1 MKMLRITSCALLL
14 FGLVVARPAQAQTPW
29 ELGPL
34 VGVNLDN
41 DELLV
46 GAVARIPLTSLSITL
61 NPGLEFYPG
70 IENGS
75 LFVLNFD
82 LQYQLD
88 AETVKPYVG
97 AGLSWA
103 RFSPDGGSSS
113 SDVGLNLKG
122 GLLLTLLAVL
132 AAVVLVPELAQAQ
145 CAMCVTALEQNGG
158 EMAAG
163 FNRGILFLLG
173 MPYLVFT
180 VIGASWLW
188 KHYQRERHLRLVNK
202 DSPA

>member
-14 FGLVVARPAQAQTPW
+14 FGLVVARPAHAQTAW

-34 VGVNLDN
+34 LGVNLDN

-46 GAVARIPLTSLSITL
+46 GAVARIPLTSLPVSL

-82 LQYQLD
+82 VQYELD

-97 AGLSWA
+97 GGISWA

-122 GLLLTLLAVL
+122 GLVFNPASRTRPYGEAVL
-132 AAVVLVPELAQAQ
+132 NFANGNE
-145 CAMCVTALEQNGG
+145 ALIFKAGLLFTIGG
-158 EMAAG
+158 
-163 FNRGILFLLG
+163 
-173 MPYLVFT
+173 
-180 VIGASWLW
+180 
-188 KHYQRERHLRLVNK
+188 
-202 DSPA
+202 

>member
-34 VGVNLDN
+34 VGVNLEN

-70 IENGS
+70 IENES

-97 AGLSWA
+97 GGLSWA
-103 RFSPDGGSSS
+103 RSSPDGGSSS

-122 GLLLTLLAVL
+122 GLVFNPASRTRPYGE
-132 AAVVLVPELAQAQ
+132 AVV
-145 CAMCVTALEQNGG
+145 NFGG
-158 EMAAG
+158 GRESLI
-163 FNRGILFLLG
+163 FRGGLLF
-173 MPYLVFT
+173 T
-180 VIGASWLW
+180 IGG
-188 KHYQRERHLRLVNK
+188 
-202 DSPA
+202 

>member
-46 GAVARIPLTSLSITL
+46 GAVARIPLTSLSTTL

-97 AGLSWA
+97 GGLSWA

-122 GLLLTLLAVL
+122 GLVFNPASRTRPYGE
-132 AAVVLVPELAQAQ
+132 AVVNFASGDE
-145 CAMCVTALEQNGG
+145 ALIFRAGVLFTIGG
-158 EMAAG
+158 
-163 FNRGILFLLG
+163 
-173 MPYLVFT
+173 
-180 VIGASWLW
+180 
-188 KHYQRERHLRLVNK
+188 
-202 DSPA
+202 